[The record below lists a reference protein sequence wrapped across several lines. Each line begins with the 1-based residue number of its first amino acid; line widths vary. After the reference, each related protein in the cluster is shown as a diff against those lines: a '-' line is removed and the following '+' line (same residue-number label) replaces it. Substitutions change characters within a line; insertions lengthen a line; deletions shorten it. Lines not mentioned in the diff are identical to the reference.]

1 MGVVPSSNLRILE
14 NKDLMRLLRSEVK
27 QAGGQSAWARRQH
40 IDRTMLNRILNG
52 RKPVTKEIIR
62 ALKLC
67 NVYAFDDD
75 STERGATGFRRIVIL
90 RRQALWPAHR
100 RLVLRACPRCA
111 TAFPRPQGTAAASA
125 SLMTMRHSAWSER
138 PAAPSGVMPSKPNLR
153 RISEE
158 VRFARSR
165 SDCFPVENVRRR
177 RCLVDRG
184 QPEKKAG
191 HYRWSVYTP
200 GDREFPINP
209 KIAAL
214 AARIQILE
222 AELEAELAQRRAE
235 LSVGLERGR
244 AFFEEEILRRHRELR
259 TRLST
264 YLLNARPLV
273 VVTAP
278 VIYAVIVP
286 LVLLDLFVSIYQRVC
301 FPVYGIPK
309 VNRGDYLIFDR
320 HHLAY
325 LNALEKLNCAY
336 CSYANGLIAYVREIA
351 GRTEQYWCPIKH
363 ARRVIG
369 AHPGYS
375 AFADYGD
382 AEEYR
387 RWLEQFHRDRA
398 GNR

>member
-1 MGVVPSSNLRILE
+1 MECLHS
-14 NKDLMRLLRSEVK
+14 
-27 QAGGQSAWARRQH
+27 RQ
-40 IDRTMLNRILNG
+40 
-52 RKPVTKEIIR
+52 
-62 ALKLC
+62 
-67 NVYAFDDD
+67 
-75 STERGATGFRRIVIL
+75 
-90 RRQALWPAHR
+90 
-100 RLVLRACPRCA
+100 
-111 TAFPRPQGTAAASA
+111 QG
-125 SLMTMRHSAWSER
+125 
-138 PAAPSGVMPSKPNLR
+138 
-153 RISEE
+153 
-158 VRFARSR
+158 
-165 SDCFPVENVRRR
+165 
-177 RCLVDRG
+177 
-184 QPEKKAG
+184 
-191 HYRWSVYTP
+191 
-200 GDREFPINP
+200 P

-214 AARIQILE
+214 AAKIQILE

-273 VVTAP
+273 VLTAP

-336 CSYANGLIAYVREIA
+336 CSYANGLIAYVRETA

-375 AFADYGD
+375 TFADYGD

-387 RWLEQFHRDRA
+387 KWLKQFHRETGRSPPQS
-398 GNR
+398 